1 MSKNNSSISQNLTQ
15 FSPGMISPIPYRLFI
30 HAQSNRDLCVRD
42 SVHVMLEQNQSIDF
56 VEMAQQTFDSVM
68 VLHPAQHGGGL
79 LPVAEFS
86 MPGNKILLI
95 SDQLVPLHM
104 IDAMVPNDFVQP
116 CTEKGVGTVSA
127 GAIPY
132 LQKDFLRDILSDG
145 FIPGEAAGQP
155 ARIAQMTIV

>member
-1 MSKNNSSISQNLTQ
+1 MSKKNSSISQNLPQ
-15 FSPGMISPIPYRLFI
+15 FFTGMISPILYRLFI
-30 HAQSNRDLCVRD
+30 HAQSNRDLRVRH
-42 SVHVMLEQNQSIDF
+42 SIHVMLDQNHSIDF
-56 VEMAQQTFDSVM
+56 MEMAQQTFGSVM
-68 VLHPAQHGGGL
+68 VLHPAWHGQSL
-79 LPVAEFS
+79 LPMAEFP
-86 MPGNKILLI
+86 MPGNEILLI